1 MANQAANSS
10 SSTDHYAYE
19 VFLSFRGQDTRS
31 NFTSHLHNALHQ
43 KGIKTFIDDELPRGE
58 EISQELLK
66 AIEDSKISIIVFS
79 QNYASSRWCLDEL
92 VKILQCRKSNRQTV
106 RPVFYKVDPSD
117 VRHQTG
123 AFGAGFAK
131 LDQCKYR
138 DSLSK
143 WKAALS
149 KAASLSGWTFSHGKN
164 ESKFINEIVN
174 ELSDQVLNCSYD
186 LDVAKNPVRIE
197 SCVQDMEKLLNV
209 DDKNIVRMVGIWGTG
224 GIGKTTIAK
233 AVYNLISHKF
243 ESRCFLANVRSKS
256 ANQEGLA
263 QLQETLLQDLLREKN
278 LKVND
283 VSNGVNVI
291 KRRLAQKKVLLILDD
306 VSDLE
311 QLNYLARESNWFGW
325 GSRIVIT
332 TRDKHLLNAHQ
343 VCSVYEV
350 RMLDD
355 DAALELFSLN
365 AFKRNQPPNNYLK
378 LARLAIFYAQ
388 GLPLAL
394 IVLGSHLI
402 DRSIE
407 QWEVALDSSKR
418 VPHKKIQDILRV
430 SFDALEDHLKTL
442 FLDIACFFNGNTVN
456 HVIPILE
463 ACDLN
468 PVIGI
473 ELLKEKA
480 LITMD
485 GCKIWMH
492 DLIEEMGKEIVH
504 QESSDLPGERSRLW
518 IGEDVD
524 LVLTNNMGTNKIKG
538 IQVWSATDEICLN
551 GKSFSEMKSLRYFVS
566 SYEASYSGEIDYLSN
581 ELRWLDWP
589 LCPLQS
595 FPSNFYPKKLVA
607 LNIPDSRITRLW
619 EGFKNLQSLTSMD
632 LSACEFLT
640 ELPDFTGILNLK
652 ELHLDGC
659 KRLVEVHHSVGSLN
673 KLVTLNLDD
682 CSNLVKLPREISLT
696 SIETICLRN
705 CERLTEFPKII
716 GKMASLRYLDLSGSG
731 VKELDPSIGK
741 LIGLKELYLEKCA
754 NLRTLPCSIYGLQN
768 VEILDLSGCSK
779 LATFPAKT
787 NIFQDN
793 GVSLS
798 LPKLEVFRI
807 GGSSLLDVD
816 FLTTLDCWE
825 TLTELDLSYNYFS
838 NLPSCISKFVN
849 LWRLELDCC
858 RSLREIPE
866 LPPNLVEI
874 NLSDCISLERYAK
887 SSKMLE
893 HKETEGIRR
902 INLWNCHLG
911 LSMEK
916 MKRILLNNQEKFPF
930 GVVFPGSEVPN
941 WFSKVE
947 LNDTDQLSIRIPEN
961 LKWENT
967 GLAICAVS
975 EEGGLNYFGA
985 DIFIG
990 DIRIG
995 RCRPWTFSRPSLR
1008 STSDHVWVQYI
1019 PLPVKMKAKMKRKY
1033 WWQPYECRIQFDL
1046 ALFNFTVKSYGVHL
1060 VTPGN
1065 ETSML
1070 SWLQKRSYYETL

>member
-1 MANQAANSS
+1 MSS
-10 SSTDHYAYE
+10 SRSFNAENQTDKRLDPFSTRWIPQMY
-19 VFLSFRGQDTRS
+19 DTK
-31 NFTSHLHNALHQ
+31 Q
-43 KGIKTFIDDELPRGE
+43 
-58 EISQELLK
+58 
-66 AIEDSKISIIVFS
+66 V
-79 QNYASSRWCLDEL
+79 
-92 VKILQCRKSNRQTV
+92 
-106 RPVFYKVDPSD
+106 
-117 VRHQTG
+117 
-123 AFGAGFAK
+123 
-131 LDQCKYR
+131 
-138 DSLSK
+138 
-143 WKAALS
+143 LS
-149 KAASLSGWTFSHGKN
+149 KAASLSGWSFSHGKN
-164 ESKFINEIVN
+164 ESNFINEIVN

-186 LDVAKNPVRIE
+186 LDVAKNPVGIE

-224 GIGKTTIAK
+224 GMGKTTIAK
-233 AVYNLISHKF
+233 AVYNLISRRF

-263 QLQETLLQDLLREKN
+263 QLQETLLRDLLREKN

-291 KRRLAQKKVLLILDD
+291 KRRLALKKVLLILDD

-311 QLNYLARESNWFGW
+311 QLNYLARESNWFGS

-343 VCSVYEV
+343 VRSVYEV

-355 DAALELFSLN
+355 AAALELFSLN

-504 QESSDLPGERSRLW
+504 QESPDLPGERSRLW

-538 IQVWSATDEICLN
+538 IQVWSATAEICLN

-566 SYEASYSGEIDYLSN
+566 SYQASYSGEIDYLSN

-659 KRLVEVHHSVGSLN
+659 KR
-673 KLVTLNLDD
+673 
-682 CSNLVKLPREISLT
+682 
-696 SIETICLRN
+696 
-705 CERLTEFPKII
+705 
-716 GKMASLRYLDLSGSG
+716 
-731 VKELDPSIGK
+731 
-741 LIGLKELYLEKCA
+741 
-754 NLRTLPCSIYGLQN
+754 
-768 VEILDLSGCSK
+768 
-779 LATFPAKT
+779 
-787 NIFQDN
+787 
-793 GVSLS
+793 
-798 LPKLEVFRI
+798 
-807 GGSSLLDVD
+807 
-816 FLTTLDCWE
+816 
-825 TLTELDLSYNYFS
+825 
-838 NLPSCISKFVN
+838 
-849 LWRLELDCC
+849 
-858 RSLREIPE
+858 SLREIPE

-874 NLSDCISLERYAK
+874 NLSDCISLERFAK

-916 MKRILLNNQEKFPF
+916 MKRILLNNQEKSPF

-1046 ALFNFTVKSYGVHL
+1046 ALYNFTVKSYGVHL